1 MKSYMEPTY
10 IKRDQSEDALGE
22 VGLIPSHHP
31 LMDRNLSSPTLLIPE
46 AQSDIHTLGI
56 LEPVIWQLSLINILF
71 IQLMNHS
78 K

>member
-1 MKSYMEPTY
+1 MEPAY

-46 AQSDIHTLGI
+46 AQSEIHTLGI
-56 LEPVIWQLSLINILF
+56 LEPVI
-71 IQLMNHS
+71 
-78 K
+78 